1 VTRCKLSNKCPKD
14 ELKSFV
20 SNEFVEQSCSR
31 LCPLE
36 CNRTRFDTRLSNV
49 VYLGTDAYFKR
60 ILYTPA
66 LREDYD
72 VANPADITTQR
83 LRESLARIFIF
94 YDSLSYTESNDKTN
108 AGSVLELVASI
119 GGVLNLFMGISV
131 LNVFELLE
139 VLVDVCLIAIQRK
152 E

>member
-1 VTRCKLSNKCPKD
+1 
-14 ELKSFV
+14 
-20 SNEFVEQSCSR
+20 

-36 CNRTRFDTRLSNV
+36 CNRTRFETRLSSV
-49 VYLGTDAYFKR
+49 VYLGTDAQFTR
-60 ILYTPA
+60 ILNSTS

-72 VANPADITTQR
+72 VTNVTDITTQR

-139 VLVDVCLIAIQRK
+139 VLVDVCLISIATNR
-152 E
+152 

>member
-1 VTRCKLSNKCPKD
+1 MTRCKLSNTCPKD
-14 ELKSFV
+14 VLNSFV
-20 SNEFVEQSCSR
+20 SNEVVEQSCSQ

-36 CNRTRFDTRLSNV
+36 CNRTRFETRLSNV

-60 ILYTPA
+60 ILSTPT
-66 LREDYD
+66 LKEDYD
-72 VANPADITTQR
+72 VANASDITTQR

-108 AGSVLELVASI
+108 AGSMLELVASI

-139 VLVDVCLIAIQRK
+139 VLVDVCLIGIQRK